1 MRSGI
6 TWSLSFFPALK
17 MAGFSEC
24 LFWKSN
30 VLIGFWISVT
40 ILLGCQRSNTT
51 ITKISWLDAE
61 NHSPGKYHIW
71 VGSLKIKSKLRRKG
85 SCYLMDS
92 VSLHL
97 VPTQKIHVTDRW
109 PLFPM
114 TNVIMGS
121 CSHICSLFQPEKTD
135 NILSPEDSILEA
147 EMKEG
152 IKKQNAL
159 CNSD

>member
-1 MRSGI
+1 
-6 TWSLSFFPALK
+6 
-17 MAGFSEC
+17 
-24 LFWKSN
+24 
-30 VLIGFWISVT
+30 
-40 ILLGCQRSNTT
+40 
-51 ITKISWLDAE
+51 
-61 NHSPGKYHIW
+61 
-71 VGSLKIKSKLRRKG
+71 
-85 SCYLMDS
+85 MDS
-92 VSLHL
+92 VRLHL

-147 EMKEG
+147 ETKEG
-152 IKKQNAL
+152 INKQNAF